1 MELCNEIWCVIKCS
15 VDGAAFEPEFFKSKQ
30 EARNFIKKDAEECMG
45 IYSDYQDFQ
54 IVFDLEGMFALIGN
68 KDMSWIWQA
77 FKVTRK
83 IENLCEE

>member
-1 MELCNEIWCVIKCS
+1 
-15 VDGAAFEPEFFKSKQ
+15 
-30 EARNFIKKDAEECMG
+30 MG

-54 IVFDLEGMFALIGN
+54 IVFDLEGMFALVGN